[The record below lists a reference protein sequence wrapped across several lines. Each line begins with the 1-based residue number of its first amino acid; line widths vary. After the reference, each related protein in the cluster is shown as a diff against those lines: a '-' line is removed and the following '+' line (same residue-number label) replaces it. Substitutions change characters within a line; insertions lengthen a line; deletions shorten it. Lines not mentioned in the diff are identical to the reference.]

1 MKKILC
7 VAAVLTA
14 MVSGAVAQSKLVSSR
29 DSVSYAIG
37 LNLGAQFRQQGLD
50 SIDPYLLV
58 QGINDY
64 LGNRQTLLEL
74 DQSGRVITT
83 YLQEA
88 RKKQEEANKLKAQ
101 KNIDASAKFLA
112 DNKKRKGVITT
123 ASGLQYEIIT
133 KGKGALPKATDKVKV
148 HYHGTLLDGRVFDSS
163 VERKEPISFPVNGV
177 IKGWV
182 EALQIMPVGSKWK
195 LYIPND
201 LAYGTQPMPGSIIE
215 PGMALVFEVELL
227 AIEPAAE
234 QPTK

>member
-1 MKKILC
+1 MKKIQSLILLLC
-7 VAAVLTA
+7 ICAGSAF
-14 MVSGAVAQSKLVSSR
+14 AQSKLITKR

-58 QGINDY
+58 QAINDY
-64 LGNRQTLLEL
+64 IGSRQTLMEL
-74 DQSGRVITT
+74 DQSGKVITS
-83 YLQEA
+83 YLQDV
-88 RKKQEEANKLKAQ
+88 RKKQEEENKLKAQ
-101 KNIDASAKFLA
+101 KNIDESTKFLA
-112 DNKKRKGVITT
+112 ENKKRKGVVTT
-123 ASGLQYEIIT
+123 ASGLQYEVLKKAT
-133 KGKGALPKATDKVKV
+133 GALPKATDKVKV

-163 VERKEPISFPVNGV
+163 VQRGEPISFPVNGV

-195 LYIPND
+195 LYIPNE

-227 AIEPAAE
+227 AIEPQAE
-234 QPTK
+234 QAKK